1 MSIINAFILGLVQGI
16 TEFLPISSSGHL
28 VIASHLLGIGNAFTF
43 DVLLNF
49 GTLIA
54 LVVFYRKRIWSII
67 QKVLS
72 GKEGLLVVKVII
84 ATIPA
89 VLIGLFFDKQIEMI
103 YGTVWIVI
111 IMLIAVGIPMILAGK
126 ANNDAD
132 DRETEKSVGW
142 RLSIKIGITQA
153 LALIPGV
160 SRSGI
165 TILTGLRNNLSA
177 ARAAEFSFLLAI
189 PIIAGSSFKVLLSN
203 GGIGFITHNP
213 AAFMIGNI
221 VSFASGILA
230 ISFLIK
236 LISKRGLKD
245 FGWYR
250 VILAV
255 ILMILAVV
263 GIL

>member
-16 TEFLPISSSGHL
+16 TEFLLISSSGHL
-28 VIASHLLGIGNAFTF
+28 VITSHLLGIGNAFTF

-54 LVVFYRKRIWSII
+54 LIVFYRKRIWSII

-72 GKEGLLVVKVII
+72 GQEGLLVVKVII

-89 VLIGLFFDKQIEMI
+89 VLIGLLFNDQIELI
-103 YGTVWIVI
+103 YGTVWVVI
-111 IMLIAVGIPMILAGK
+111 IMLVLVGVPMILFGK
-126 ANNDAD
+126 ANKNAD
-132 DRETEKSVGW
+132 DREVERSVGW
-142 RLSIKIGITQA
+142 KTAISTGVVQA

-165 TILTGLRNNLSA
+165 TILAGLRSNLSA

-189 PIIAGSSFKVLLSN
+189 PIIAGSSFQVLFSN
-203 GGIGFITHNP
+203 GGIDFIQHNML
-213 AAFMIGNI
+213 AFAVGNI

-230 ISFLIK
+230 ISFLIR

-250 VILAV
+250 IVLAIILAILIVFGV
-255 ILMILAVV
+255 I
-263 GIL
+263 